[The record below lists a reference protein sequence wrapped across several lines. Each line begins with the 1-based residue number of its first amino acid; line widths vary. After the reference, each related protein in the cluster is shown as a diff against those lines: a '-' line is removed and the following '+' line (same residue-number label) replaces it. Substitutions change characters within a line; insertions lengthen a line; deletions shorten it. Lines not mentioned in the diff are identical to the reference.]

1 MEIGGAIA
9 VAMLTALHA
18 AAVGANPTPAAAWR
32 RVAPGIE
39 HLHVDAGDGEALR
52 FDLASFEVQVVVPG
66 ADRPATAAESR
77 ARAGAVLAVNGG
89 FFDTA
94 GRSLGLRIAG
104 GKTVIGL
111 RPRVDW
117 GVLVVRGGR
126 AAIVHSRDWAPAAD
140 ISAAIQVGP
149 RVLVAGQVPGL
160 KPQSSR
166 RTAIGVSD
174 SGRSLIVLATRDRLP
189 AEAVGAALASW
200 GCQDGLLLDGG
211 PSTQLSAVV
220 GDLALDLPG
229 GYPVPDLLLISQ
241 RSR

>member
-1 MEIGGAIA
+1 MGTGAAIA
-9 VAMLTALHA
+9 VAFL
-18 AAVGANPTPAAAWR
+18 AVMAPGSAGWR
-32 RVAPGIE
+32 RIGPGIE
-39 HLHVDAGDGEALR
+39 HRHVDDGDGEAFR
-52 FDLASFEVQVVVPG
+52 FDLTAFDVQIDVPG
-66 ADRPATAAESR
+66 AELPSTAAAAR

-89 FFDTA
+89 FFDTS

-117 GVLVVRGGR
+117 GVLVVKAGR
-126 AAIVHSRDWAPAAD
+126 ATIVHSRDWAPAAD
-140 ISAAIQVGP
+140 ISAAVQVGP

-166 RTAIGVSD
+166 RTAIGVD
-174 SGRSLIVLATRDRLP
+174 RSGRSLIVLATRARLP
-189 AEAVGAALASW
+189 AAAVGAQLASW

-220 GDLALDLPG
+220 GALALELPG
-229 GYPVPDLLLISQ
+229 GYPVPDVLLIVP
-241 RSR
+241 RSP